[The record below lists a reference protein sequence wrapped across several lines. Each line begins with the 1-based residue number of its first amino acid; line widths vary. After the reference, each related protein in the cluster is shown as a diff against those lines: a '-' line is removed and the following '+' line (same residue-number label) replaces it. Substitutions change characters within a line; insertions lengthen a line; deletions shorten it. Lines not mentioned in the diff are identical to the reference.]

1 MQRPRSRVVGDK
13 ARDLVGHE
21 AREAR
26 SIERGGRRHPGRMA
40 RRRTA
45 VSSIPADATSAL
57 GQWVRRVKP
66 QIAQVATPLVG
77 STSRKLGHPLV
88 PQKMR
93 ELLLAADTRRRMRRM
108 ELERP
113 ARVVVVERD
122 IMVWILVLLS
132 GAPQVV

>member
-1 MQRPRSRVVGDK
+1 M
-13 ARDLVGHE
+13 L
-21 AREAR
+21 
-26 SIERGGRRHPGRMA
+26 
-40 RRRTA
+40 
-45 VSSIPADATSAL
+45 
-57 GQWVRRVKP
+57 
-66 QIAQVATPLVG
+66 QVATPVVG

-93 ELLLAADTRRRMRRM
+93 ELLLATDARRRMRRM

-132 GAPQVV
+132 GAPQDDFQAWAAAGGLLRSGQPEMGAGTVW

>member
-1 MQRPRSRVVGDK
+1 M
-13 ARDLVGHE
+13 
-21 AREAR
+21 
-26 SIERGGRRHPGRMA
+26 
-40 RRRTA
+40 
-45 VSSIPADATSAL
+45 
-57 GQWVRRVKP
+57 RRVKP
-66 QIAQVATPLVG
+66 QMLQVATPVVG

-93 ELLLAADTRRRMRRM
+93 ELLLATVARRRMRRM

-132 GAPQVV
+132 GAPQVVWAWAAADELLLRSGQPEVGAGAV